1 MTVHLPSQDP
11 VLLTFEEDESE
22 TSELTVTQV
31 SSFKKSANDKV
42 SEEITLFHT
51 AGVRFINI
59 CMAVGFFIFI
69 LPSASQC
76 CTFQTQY

>member
-1 MTVHLPSQDP
+1 MHLPSQDP

-59 CMAVGFFIFI
+59 CMAVRFFIFI